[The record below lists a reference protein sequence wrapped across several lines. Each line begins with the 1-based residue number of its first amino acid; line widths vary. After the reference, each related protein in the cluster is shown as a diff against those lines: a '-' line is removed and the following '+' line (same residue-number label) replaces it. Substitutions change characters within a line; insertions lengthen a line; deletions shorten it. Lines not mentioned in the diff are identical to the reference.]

1 MLGTQFHHMT
11 AYHVQSNRL
20 VERFHHHLKSALRA
34 RLTGPSWMQELPW
47 VLLGIRTAP
56 KDLGHSLAEFVYG
69 APLTVPR
76 VFSPNPTTQDVDT
89 SFFLQQ
95 FRKHI
100 QSFKPVPTSQHGA
113 VFTSVHHNLQ
123 QAKFVFVRRDAHR
136 TPLQ

>member
-1 MLGTQFHHMT
+1 
-11 AYHVQSNRL
+11 
-20 VERFHHHLKSALRA
+20 
-34 RLTGPSWMQELPW
+34 MQELPW

-56 KDLGHSLAEFVYG
+56 KEDLGHSLAEFVYG

-113 VFTSVHHNLQ
+113 VSTSVHHNLQ